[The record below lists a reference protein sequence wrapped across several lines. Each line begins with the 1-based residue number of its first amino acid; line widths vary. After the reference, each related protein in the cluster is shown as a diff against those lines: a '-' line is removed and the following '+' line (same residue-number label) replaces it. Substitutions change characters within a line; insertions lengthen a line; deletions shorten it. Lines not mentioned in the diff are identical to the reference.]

1 MSQLSQT
8 CLKLDV
14 ALKLE
19 LGSRQAD
26 GMVVH
31 GWFLWKIK
39 LERRKYNS
47 EFSEFYSVSYI
58 ERLKHKTATRKE
70 PSNDMFVTFVIFC
83 SI

>member
-1 MSQLSQT
+1 MLHLSQT
-8 CLKLDV
+8 CLNLGV

-19 LGSRQAD
+19 LGGREAD

-39 LERRKYNS
+39 LERKKYNS
-47 EFSEFYSVSYI
+47 EFSEFYGVSYI
-58 ERLKHKTATRKE
+58 ERLKHKTAIQKE
-70 PSNDMFVTFVIFC
+70 PSNDIFVTFVIFC